1 MIEYLKELLEDI
13 ELNIKNDSEIALK
26 NKKQKCFALKT
37 AIKILEDI
45 KYKERRIE
53 NGKK

>member
-13 ELNIKNDSEIALK
+13 ELNIKSDSEIGLK
-26 NKKQKCFALKT
+26 NKEQKFFALKT
-37 AIKILEDI
+37 AIEILEDI